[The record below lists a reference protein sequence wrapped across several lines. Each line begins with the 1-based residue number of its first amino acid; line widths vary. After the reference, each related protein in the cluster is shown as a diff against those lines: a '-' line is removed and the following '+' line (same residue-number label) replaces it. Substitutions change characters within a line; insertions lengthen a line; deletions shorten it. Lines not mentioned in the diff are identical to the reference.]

1 MPLNVL
7 SQPVQSPVRHP
18 SLKRFQQD
26 DVFTDLLFNALLGF
40 VFMFAIAFLLISIPD
55 KKGEIASKA
64 EMLIT
69 VRWADNHPDDV
80 DAIVEDPA
88 GTLIWYYNRDSGL
101 MHLDRDDRG
110 VFADEIKSE
119 GTRIINPINQET
131 VTLRGVQSGEYV
143 INLLHYKAHYRAP
156 LPVTVKVERL
166 NPKVEL
172 IYYGDHYL
180 NGTGDEITA
189 LRMNLDALGQVVE
202 VNQLPKSLLL
212 NHRGKPR

>member
-1 MPLNVL
+1 M
-7 SQPVQSPVRHP
+7 RHP
-18 SLKRFQQD
+18 SLKRYQQD
-26 DVFTDLLFNALLGF
+26 EVFTDLLFNALLGF
-40 VFMFAIAFLLISIPD
+40 VFMFAIAFLMISEPE

-69 VRWADNHPDDV
+69 VRWPDNHPDDV
-80 DAIVEDPA
+80 DAIVEDPT

-119 GTRIINPINQET
+119 GTRIINPINQES
-131 VTLRGVQSGEYV
+131 VTLRGLQSGEYV
-143 INLLHYKAHYRAP
+143 INLLHYKAHYREP

-166 NPKVEL
+166 NPSVEL

-180 NGTGDEITA
+180 TGTGDEITA
-189 LRMNLDALGQVVE
+189 LRMSLDTKGHVVG
-202 VNQLPKSLLL
+202 VNQLPKPLLIH
-212 NHRGKPR
+212 NQNK